1 MPRYHQTPKNDWNQQ
16 LNIYVR
22 LDQYKIIFLEVEP
35 KMMIEDNT
43 EEGTNGLA
51 KSKIETDELEKT
63 CWSTVGG
70 KEDLPASTL

>member
-1 MPRYHQTPKNDWNQQ
+1 
-16 LNIYVR
+16 
-22 LDQYKIIFLEVEP
+22 
-35 KMMIEDNT
+35 MMIEDNT